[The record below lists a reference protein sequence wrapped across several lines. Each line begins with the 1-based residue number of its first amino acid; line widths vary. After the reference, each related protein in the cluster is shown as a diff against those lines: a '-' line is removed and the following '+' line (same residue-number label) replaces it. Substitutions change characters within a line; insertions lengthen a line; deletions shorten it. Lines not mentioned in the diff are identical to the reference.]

1 MLWTEKGT
9 GSQCV
14 VMAAWVEV
22 CFFFLGGGYMRL
34 VAGPDLLD
42 PFAGNR

>member
-22 CFFFLGGGYMRL
+22 CFLWGGYMRL